1 MEHPS
6 GQCTVY
12 KKVLLLNI
20 WDTCNQKPDFSQMLG
35 TRVIKQELNHQLIK
49 PCKRNNFKINLISWG
64 LKVEKQNKLNRIL
77 EIQFVIM
84 AIDL

>member
-1 MEHPS
+1 M
-6 GQCTVY
+6 
-12 KKVLLLNI
+12 NI
-20 WDTCNQKPDFSQMLG
+20 WDTRNQNFDFSHMPG

>member
-1 MEHPS
+1 
-6 GQCTVY
+6 
-12 KKVLLLNI
+12 
-20 WDTCNQKPDFSQMLG
+20 MLG